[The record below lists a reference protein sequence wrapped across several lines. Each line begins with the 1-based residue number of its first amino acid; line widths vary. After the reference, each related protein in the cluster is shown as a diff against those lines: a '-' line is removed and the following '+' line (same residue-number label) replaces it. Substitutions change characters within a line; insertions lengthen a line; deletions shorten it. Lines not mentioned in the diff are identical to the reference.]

1 MSFKWN
7 GLEVVVAPDGSRMAV
22 GSEWVELP
30 CGGTISAAARATD
43 GSGDLLVV
51 PRGGQVRRLAG
62 TYDPATWH
70 FRSVDTTSQ
79 YERGI
84 DERAEEL
91 AADATRV
98 NPKAARAI
106 ADGKDPLDYLE
117 PALEGPLSRVMK
129 HGADKYGYRNYTG
142 SAIDVRT
149 YIGAVRRHTNALA
162 RGEDVDPDSGESHW
176 AHIAACCAVVEGAR
190 NVGMLRDNRGANVI
204 AAC

>member
-1 MSFKWN
+1 MDY
-7 GLEVVVAPDGSRMAV
+7 EDHDVHVATHR
-22 GSEWVELP
+22 EF
-30 CGGTISAAARATD
+30 AAT
-43 GSGDLLVV
+43 LT
-51 PRGGQVRRLAG
+51 PR
-62 TYDPATWH
+62 H
-70 FRSVDTTSQ
+70 
-79 YERGI
+79 ERGI
-84 DERAEEL
+84 DGPVEEW
-91 AADATRV
+91 AADGARV
-98 NPKAARAI
+98 NPKVARAI

-190 NVGMLRDNRGANVI
+190 KAGMLRDNRGANVVD
-204 AAC
+204 AC